1 MIKPSRVESLEE
13 LHAYLNE
20 LFGVALL
27 LDSTNGYE
35 FMFTVPGKLSQV
47 VKLLQEKTGQE
58 RWDGE
63 ASNWFYRDEARDIL
77 LGLSSAPGCVMVL
90 ASITSLHREALK
102 KYGV

>member
-1 MIKPSRVESLEE
+1 MTKSGRVESLEE

-27 LDSTNGYE
+27 LDSASGYD

-47 VKLLQEKTGQE
+47 VKLLQEKTGQDH
-58 RWDGE
+58 WVGE
-63 ASNWFYRDEARDIL
+63 ASNWFYRDERRGVL

-90 ASITSLHREALK
+90 ASITALHSEALR